1 MGRMSRR
8 RTDNAGPEELWE
20 ARRRLH
26 AGEIQ
31 FPSRPIVIVDI
42 DGTLSNP
49 AHRLHFIQGHGRR
62 KDWDSFFGACGKD
75 PPVEA
80 VVRWT
85 RALTASYTVV
95 LVSGRPISKAGT
107 KTLGWL
113 AYYRVPHEYLFMRR
127 GADRRPDTEVKQEI
141 LDDILRVVPKDRIAF
156 AIDDRLSVIEQVW
169 RRNKIRV
176 FPVRANDEDTL

>member
-1 MGRMSRR
+1 MRHR
-8 RTDNAGPEELWE
+8 RTDKAGPEELWE

-26 AGEIQ
+26 AGEIA
-31 FPSRPIVIVDI
+31 FPHRPVVLVDI

-49 AHRLHFIQGHGRR
+49 AHRLHFIHNRGRR
-62 KDWDSFFGACGKD
+62 KDWDSFFAACGGD

-85 RALTASYTVV
+85 RALAESYTVV
-95 LVSGRPISKAGT
+95 VVSGRPISKAGA

-113 AYYRVPHEYLFMRR
+113 AYYRVPHEYVFMRY
-127 GADRRPDTEVKQEI
+127 GDDRRPDTEVKQEI

-169 RRNKIRV
+169 RRNGIRV
-176 FPVRANDEDTL
+176 FPVRANDEDTA

>member
-1 MGRMSRR
+1 MRHRH
-8 RTDNAGPEELWE
+8 TDNAGPEELWE

-26 AGEIQ
+26 AGEIK
-31 FPSRPIVIVDI
+31 FPDRPIVIVDV

-49 AHRLHFIQGHGRR
+49 AHRLHFIQGRGGR
-62 KDWDSFFGACGKD
+62 KDWDSFFAACGQD

-85 RALTASYTVV
+85 RALTENYTVV

-107 KTLGWL
+107 ETLGWL
-113 AYYRVPHEYLFMRR
+113 AYYRIPHEYLFMRR
-127 GADRRPDTEVKQEI
+127 GADRRPDTEIKQEI
-141 LDDILRVVPKDRIAF
+141 LDDILRVVPKERVAF

-169 RRNKIRV
+169 RRNKICV
-176 FPVRANDEDTL
+176 FPVRASDEDTP